1 MAELLCGLCLT
12 AEGEVHQCNEGHC
25 YCVTCWR
32 IPLEPRRCPECCQPI
47 QDICR
52 NRNRKSRIAAL
63 GSCTCEYCNDA
74 TMRGEALIA
83 HMRACPQR
91 SICTESKPSTKTSKP
106 PVAPTPAA
114 APVVPV
120 APAAAPAAALPVAY
134 AHWRRKRC

>member
-1 MAELLCGLCLT
+1 MAELLCGFCLT
-12 AEGEVHQCNEGHC
+12 AEGEVYQCNEGHC

-32 IPLEPRRCPECCQPI
+32 IPLEPRRCPKCCQPI

-52 NRNRKSRIAAL
+52 KRNRKSRIAAL
-63 GSCTCEYCNDA
+63 GSTCEYCNDA
-74 TMRGEALIA
+74 TVRGEALVA
-83 HMRACPQR
+83 HMRACSQR
-91 SICTESKPSTKTSKP
+91 PCTESKPSTKTSKP

-120 APAAAPAAALPVAY
+120 APAAAPVAALPVAY